1 MLNRKKISV
10 WLVLLSFCVVSFQF
24 ACGTRIDSRVPTGTP
39 PAGLD
44 VKRVRALL
52 QNVAGANFS
61 AQQIEI
67 KSISSGIGGDN
78 AIVEARVETAFRL
91 SRSSGDWQVAEV
103 RLGDRQWESLDLVE
117 TALRHE
123 KERRTTA
130 LLQRLAAGLE
140 AYRREQ
146 GQFVTTEDIAV
157 LLDYLAPR
165 YLGDP
170 LRFDWWG
177 TQFVYRGTASSYQ
190 LSSAGADR
198 KPGTPDDLVIE
209 NGALR
214 ANTE

>member
-1 MLNRKKISV
+1 VGSV
-10 WLVLLSFCVVSFQF
+10 VITLLSKPGWKQLF
-24 ACGTRIDSRVPTGTP
+24 
-39 PAGLD
+39 
-44 VKRVRALL
+44 
-52 QNVAGANFS
+52 
-61 AQQIEI
+61 
-67 KSISSGIGGDN
+67 
-78 AIVEARVETAFRL
+78 AFRAAAAT
-91 SRSSGDWQVAEV
+91 G
-103 RLGDRQWESLDLVE
+103 RLPKCGLVIGNGESLDLVE